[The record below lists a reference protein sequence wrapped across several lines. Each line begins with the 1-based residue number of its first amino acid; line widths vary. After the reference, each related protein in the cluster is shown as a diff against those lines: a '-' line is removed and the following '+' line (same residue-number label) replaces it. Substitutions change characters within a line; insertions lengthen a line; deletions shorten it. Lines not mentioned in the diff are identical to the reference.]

1 MIINYNFPLIQTYE
15 GCGIAWSIA
24 EYLAETTKCFT
35 LFATHFHEI
44 TALADT
50 SLFVKNYH
58 MAAAA
63 DDSQLTLLFKVMPG
77 VMHKSFGI
85 QVAEIANFPNEVVE
99 EAKEFLK
106 GFNEDDL
113 EMEDESVKAIKEFLE
128 NMKISEEDFSK
139 DIITKKVEQF
149 MQQLKI

>member
-1 MIINYNFPLIQTYE
+1 
-15 GCGIAWSIA
+15 
-24 EYLAETTKCFT
+24 
-35 LFATHFHEI
+35 
-44 TALADT
+44 
-50 SLFVKNYH
+50 